1 MFKPPSNP
9 DNYFSCLDPDL
20 KSKGQFNPILATW
33 PSRSVL
39 SKLSMTL
46 TSQTDLNPISHGP
59 PFVPFFSHVAIRIN
73 IFQIEFDIDLK
84 SKIVSFKF

>member
-39 SKLSMTL
+39 YKLSMTL

-59 PFVPFFSHVAIRIN
+59 PFVPFSAIRIN
-73 IFQIEFDIDLK
+73 IFQIECDIDLK
-84 SKIVSFKF
+84 SKIVSFNF